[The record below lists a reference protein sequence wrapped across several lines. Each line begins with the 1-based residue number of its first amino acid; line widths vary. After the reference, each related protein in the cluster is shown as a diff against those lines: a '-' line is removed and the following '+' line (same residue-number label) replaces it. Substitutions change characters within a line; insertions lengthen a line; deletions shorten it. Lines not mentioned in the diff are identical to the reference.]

1 MNSNEQM
8 GGDEDTT
15 QDVLGVSAIESAEKS
30 LSNARANNVEI
41 SQMYGIGDKTQATT
55 SYFDSKLG

>member
-8 GGDEDTT
+8 GGDENTT

-30 LSNARANNVEI
+30 LLNPRANQVEI
-41 SQMYGIGDKTQATT
+41 SQMYGIDNTQATT